1 MLGKLSWSAIPFSQ
15 PIPMAA
21 SAFMIVGI
29 IVLLAWLT
37 FKGHWR
43 YLWDEWFTSVD
54 HKRIGVMYCVLALVM
69 LIRGFT
75 DALMMRSQQALAFHS
90 AGYLPPEHYDQVFT
104 AHGTIM
110 IFFVA
115 MTFVIG
121 LMNFVVPLQLG
132 VRDVAFPT
140 LNSVSL
146 WLNAA
151 AILLVNMSLVI
162 GEFGRAGWLAF
173 PPLSELKYSPGVGID
188 YYLWA
193 LQISGIGTLLTG
205 VNFVTTILKIR
216 APGMTLMRMPIFC
229 WTSLASSL
237 LMVAAFPILTA
248 TFAMLLLDRYLGFHF
263 FTDTAGG
270 NSMMYMNLIW
280 AWGHPEVYILILPAF
295 GVFSEVISTFS
306 GKPLFGY
313 RSMVIATMAICI
325 LSFLVWLH
333 HFFTMGAGADVNAF
347 FGIMSMIIAVP
358 TGVKIFNWLFT
369 LWGGRVRFEEP
380 LLWALAFMITFAIGG
395 MTGVL
400 LAVPPADFVLHNS
413 LFLVAHFHNVVIGGV
428 LFGAFAGYSYW
439 FPKAFGFRLDPRT
452 GKAAFWCWL
461 IGFYVAFMPLYVVG
475 LEGMTR
481 RMQHY
486 DVAEWHPW
494 LIVAAVGAGIIACGI
509 AFQIAQLVVSIRNRE
524 KLRDFTGDPWD
535 GRTLE
540 WITFSPPPHFNF
552 AVMPNV
558 TGAEAYWGIKQKAIQ
573 QRRLMDL
580 PDYQPIEMPRNSPT
594 GFIAAFFAVVTGF
607 ALIWHIW
614 WMVIVGLIGAFG
626 TFVGFAWRNRY
637 EYELPAAELA
647 HIDDERRRARIALVE
662 GREKGIHA
670 VGYSATKP
678 HGSRKVGWIEEPH
691 GGHLGP
697 ATKRIITGYG
707 FWIFL
712 LSDFILFAGFYAAYA
727 VLAHATAGGPTAIK
741 LFDLKILA
749 IETACL
755 LLSSFACGLASIA
768 SNARN
773 MLWTQIGY
781 ADHRAARGGV
791 HRPRGQRVRQNDRDG
806 CGAHPQCL
814 SLRVLRAGRPAR
826 GACDHRSHMARNHD
840 GAVLG
845 QGISTRHPAAR
856 IVLRA
861 VLACPG
867 HHLGR
872 HLHQRLSSGDQPMSE
887 HETESAGGSHG
898 VDAAPGDEESVGE
911 GIRNYLIGLGL
922 AAVLTI
928 ASFWVVSG
936 TPLLYAPGIPMAL
949 AALAIAQ
956 MGVHLV
962 FFLHLTTGPDN
973 MNNSLAL
980 ALGVLIV
987 GIVIAGSMWIMY
999 HMNMNMGI
1007 MPASD
1012 M

>member
-37 FKGHWR
+37 LKGHWR

-486 DVAEWHPW
+486 DVPEWHPW

-509 AFQIAQLVVSIRNRE
+509 GFQILQLVVSIRNRE

-573 QRRLMDL
+573 QRRLTDL

-647 HIDDERRRARIALVE
+647 HIDDERRQARIALVE
-662 GREKGIHA
+662 GREKGIHK
-670 VGYSATKP
+670 VEYSETKA

-727 VLAHATAGGPTAIK
+727 VLAHATAGGPTAVK
-741 LFDLKILA
+741 LFDLRILA

-768 SNARN
+768 ANARN

-781 ADHRAARGGV
+781 A
-791 HRPRGQRVRQNDRDG
+791 
-806 CGAHPQCL
+806 
-814 SLRVLRAGRPAR
+814 
-826 GACDHRSHMARNHD
+826 
-840 GAVLG
+840 
-845 QGISTRHPAAR
+845 I
-856 IVLRA
+856 
-861 VLACPG
+861 
-867 HHLGR
+867 
-872 HLHQRLSSGDQPMSE
+872 
-887 HETESAGGSHG
+887 
-898 VDAAPGDEESVGE
+898 
-911 GIRNYLIGLGL
+911 
-922 AAVLTI
+922 
-928 ASFWVVSG
+928 
-936 TPLLYAPGIPMAL
+936 
-949 AALAIAQ
+949 
-956 MGVHLV
+956 
-962 FFLHLTTGPDN
+962 TG
-973 MNNSLAL
+973 
-980 ALGVLIV
+980 ALGVAFIGLEVSEFAKMIAMGAGPTRSAFLSAFFALVGLHGVHVTIGLVWLGTMMGQFWAKGFRADILRRGLCFALFWHALDIIWV
-987 GIVIAGSMWIMY
+987 GIFTNVYLLGTS
-999 HMNMNMGI
+999 
-1007 MPASD
+1007 P
-1012 M
+1012 